1 MEIIA
6 YHCKLMLNL
15 QINKDKTRQMA
26 VNNKSVFSFSPF
38 VHTMNVCLLLST
50 LKGEDCLRLQVIFLN
65 VVYILLYLPTP
76 LKGPLKSYSKSVV
89 GTEGSN
95 NVLKMNVLGFIK
107 CQMWIFTKQ
116 FWNCFVMNYYGPFIS
131 RLASRL

>member
-1 MEIIA
+1 
-6 YHCKLMLNL
+6 
-15 QINKDKTRQMA
+15 MA

-107 CQMWIFTKQ
+107 CQM
-116 FWNCFVMNYYGPFIS
+116 
-131 RLASRL
+131 